1 MYNIIYNI
9 VIRKLYLFRKSS
21 PFLIHFLAFFFVL
34 FLDAQLAALLDW
46 IHHGIF
52 AYKEK
57 SGRTWLVNKHKPDIF
72 NLPEW
77 ALGAVDEAK
86 GVKIHHVSHYII
98 YITSS
103 LYCIKIQ

>member
-46 IHHGIF
+46 YIMAFFCLQRKKGEDMISKQIQ
-52 AYKEK
+52 A
-57 SGRTWLVNKHKPDIF
+57 RPF
-72 NLPEW
+72 NLPE
-77 ALGAVDEAK
+77 LAK
-86 GVKIHHVSHYII
+86 GR
-98 YITSS
+98 
-103 LYCIKIQ
+103 